1 MQEQPLR
8 DFASLVAEAQKHG
21 PKRMS
26 VAVAQEREII
36 RAVKEGQDLGLVEAV
51 LVGDGEKI
59 ASLAREES
67 LALKDG
73 QIVNEPNWIAATR
86 KAAELAG
93 RGEVDMIMKGKANT
107 ADLIRAVLDRELGL
121 RTGRLLSGTI
131 VFQVPLLDRLMVLS
145 DASINIAPTL
155 LQKAEMI
162 QNAVA
167 TANAVGIG
175 QPKVACL
182 TAFEFVNPEMP
193 ATVDAAN
200 LTLMARRGQIRDCV
214 VEGPMALDLA
224 LSEVA
229 AAQKGFESPITGKAD
244 VFLCPDIEAAN
255 IMLRCIIYLAGG
267 AVGGIIQGAKVPI
280 ILISRAE
287 PAETKVNSMALALM
301 ATRTGGR

>member
-1 MQEQPLR
+1 MLEERLR
-8 DFASLVAEAQKHG
+8 DFDEVLAAARRLG
-21 PKRMS
+21 PRRMS

-36 RAVKEGQDLGLVEAV
+36 RAVKQGEELGLVEAV
-51 LVGDGEKI
+51 LVGDAKKI
-59 ASLAREES
+59 AALAEEEGLRHDPARIIDEPDWV
-67 LALKDG
+67 LA
-73 QIVNEPNWIAATR
+73 AR
-86 KAAELAG
+86 KSVELAA

-107 ADLIRAVLDRELGL
+107 ADLIRAVLDREMGL
-121 RTGRLLSGTI
+121 RTGRQLSGTI
-131 VFQVPLLDRLMVLS
+131 VFKVPLIDRLMVLS

-167 TANAVGIG
+167 TARAIGISR
-175 QPKVACL
+175 PKVAVL
-182 TAFEFVNPEMP
+182 TAFEFINPEMP
-193 ATVDAAN
+193 ATIDAAN
-200 LTLMARRGQIRDCV
+200 LTLMARRGQIKDCI

-229 AAQKGFESPITGKAD
+229 AEQKGFESPITGKAD

-267 AVGGIIQGAKVPI
+267 KVGGVIQGAKVPI

-287 PAETKVNSMALALM
+287 PAETKVNSMALALLV
-301 ATRTGGR
+301 AAAAGR